1 MWIASK
7 LGFYSIVQKTP
18 GEWHVR
24 ARIRADLV
32 RLSFAVAPSA
42 VEIEEWPAAD
52 YRWRFIV
59 RDASELVTIFEALAE
74 TVDYSNFKSE
84 VGTRPDQ
91 RPKLAA
97 YHTLWANLYAIQQ
110 AQGDKP

>member
-18 GEWHVR
+18 GEWH
-24 ARIRADLV
+24 IRADLM
-32 RLSFAVAPSA
+32 RLASVVATSA

-74 TVDYSNFKSE
+74 TVDDSNLHPCFDDRDRRR
-84 VGTRPDQ
+84 T
-91 RPKLAA
+91 
-97 YHTLWANLYAIQQ
+97 
-110 AQGDKP
+110 